1 MKPLIAGTFLSL
13 LLGLAACVDPATYQA
28 NERAL
33 QHRDYDCPGGYY
45 PPADAAG
52 GAFGSGGMQCADPT
66 MSEGSR

>member
-1 MKPLIAGTFLSL
+1 MNPFIAGALLAL
-13 LLGLAACVDPATYQA
+13 LLGLAACADSATYEA

-52 GAFGSGGMQCADPT
+52 GLFGSGGMQCADPT
-66 MSEGSR
+66 MPEGSR